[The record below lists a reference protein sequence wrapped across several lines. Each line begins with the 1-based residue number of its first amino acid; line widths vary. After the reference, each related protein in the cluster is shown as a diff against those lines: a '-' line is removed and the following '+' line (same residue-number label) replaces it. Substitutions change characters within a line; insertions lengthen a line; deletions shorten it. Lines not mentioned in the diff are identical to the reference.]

1 MRTSVSDGERGRNG
15 RGGAAVAG
23 VLSRAGVIRESRLRE
38 TVGLAW
44 PRIVTGFAIM
54 SKRTV
59 DLALV
64 GWAVGATA
72 VAGLTLANAYWM
84 AGKFLAIG
92 LAGGTLS
99 LVSQSYGGENR
110 ERAALVV
117 ETSLVLAVA
126 LAVPTVALFV
136 LVPER
141 LIGLLGS
148 PPGSTAAGAAYL
160 AVVAPGLLFEF
171 LNLIASRTY
180 AGVGDTRTPMV
191 VRAGGAV
198 LNVGLSAAFVFGAGM
213 GVVGAA
219 LGTTLSTAVVSLVF
233 AWGMSGR
240 SYFGRGASPVPPTRS
255 GPHLDRGLVRDLTR
269 VSAPLVGKRLA
280 GGLVVFPLLAIAAVF
295 GDVAVAA
302 VGVARQ
308 VRALLNSFNW
318 GFSIAASTLVGQR
331 LGAEDEAEAE
341 AYGREIVQLSLL
353 VYTLSAVVVFALAE
367 PIAGIFVDGGA
378 TATTTLLVRA
388 AGLSLIPLGV
398 SGSADGALRG
408 AGDTRVPFL
417 ASLVGF
423 YVVALPVAYL
433 GTVTPLGVTALALSL
448 VSSAVVPAVVNLWW
462 FRGGRWKAVSRELR
476 ASAGD

>member
-1 MRTSVSDGERGRNG
+1 VARVGT
-15 RGGAAVAG
+15 AVARA
-23 VLSRAGVIRESRLRE
+23 LASAGVIREPRLRE
-38 TVGLAW
+38 TVDLAW

-84 AGKFLAIG
+84 AAKFVAIG
-92 LAGGTLS
+92 LAGGTIS
-99 LVSQSYGGENR
+99 LVSQADGAGDR

-117 ETSLVLAVA
+117 ETSLVIAVLLAIPTVA
-126 LAVPTVALFV
+126 IFLAVPDL
-136 LVPER
+136 
-141 LIGLLGS
+141 LIGLLGA
-148 PPGSTAAGAAYL
+148 GDVAAGHGAAYL

-180 AGVGDTRTPMV
+180 AGVGDTRTPML
-191 VRAGGAV
+191 VRAGGAT
-198 LNVGLSAAFVFGAGM
+198 LNVVLSAALVFGAGL
-213 GVVGAA
+213 GIVGAA
-219 LGTTLSTAVVSLVF
+219 LGTTLSTAAVAVVF

-240 SYFGRGASPVPPTRS
+240 SYLGRGASPVPPTRS
-255 GPHLDRGLVRDLTR
+255 GPHVDAGLVRDLTR

-280 GGLVVFPLLAIAAVF
+280 GGVVVFPLLVIAALF

-302 VGVARQ
+302 VGIARQ

-318 GFSIAASTLVGQR
+318 GFSIAASTLVGQQ
-331 LGAEDEAEAE
+331 LGAEDESEAA
-341 AYGREIVQLSLL
+341 AYGREIVRLSGL
-353 VYTLSAVVVFALAE
+353 VYPVSAVLLVVFAVPVARLF
-367 PIAGIFVDGGA
+367 GDGGA
-378 TATTTLLVRA
+378 DPTTVLLVRA
-388 AGLSLIPLGV
+388 AGVSLVPLGV
-398 SGSADGALRG
+398 SGSVDGALRG
-408 AGDTRVPFL
+408 AGDTRVPFF

-433 GTVTPLGVTALALSL
+433 GTVTPLGVTALGLSL
-448 VSSAVVPAVVNLWW
+448 VGSAVVPAVVNLWW
-462 FRGGRWKAVSRELR
+462 FRGGHWKVVSRELR

>member
-1 MRTSVSDGERGRNG
+1 MERGRLG
-15 RGGAAVAG
+15 RSGAAVARA
-23 VLSRAGVIRESRLRE
+23 LDRAGVIREPRLRA
-38 TVGLAW
+38 TVDLAW

-84 AGKFLAIG
+84 AAKFVAIG
-92 LAGGTLS
+92 LAGGTIS
-99 LVSQSYGGENR
+99 LVSQAYGAEDDD
-110 ERAALVV
+110 RAALVV
-117 ETSLVLAVA
+117 ETSLVLAVL
-126 LAVPTVALFV
+126 LAVPTVAAFLA
-136 LVPER
+136 VPDR
-141 LIGLLGS
+141 LIGLLGA
-148 PPGSTAAGAAYL
+148 GDAATGHGATYL

-191 VRAGGAV
+191 VRAGGAA
-198 LNVGLSAAFVFGAGM
+198 LNVALSVLLVFGAGL

-219 LGTTLSTAVVSLVF
+219 LGTTLSTAAVAAVF

-240 SYFGRGASPVPPTRS
+240 SYFGRGASPISPTRS
-255 GPHLDRGLVRDLTR
+255 GPHVDRGLVRDLAR

-280 GGLVVFPLLAIAAVF
+280 GGLVVFPLLAIAALF

-331 LGAEDEAEAE
+331 LGAEDESEAE
-341 AYGREIVQLSLL
+341 AYGREIVRLSGL
-353 VYTLSAVVVFALAE
+353 VYAVSAVLVAVFAVPVARLFGE
-367 PIAGIFVDGGA
+367 GGA
-378 TATTTLLVRA
+378 DPTTVTLVRA
-388 AGLSLIPLGV
+388 AGLSLVPLGI
-398 SGSADGALRG
+398 SGSVDGALRG

-423 YVVALPVAYL
+423 YVVGLPVAYL
-433 GTVTPLGVTALALSL
+433 GTLTPLSVTALALSL
-448 VSSAVVPAVVNLWW
+448 VASAVVPAAVNLWW
-462 FRGGRWKAVSRELR
+462 FRGGHWKAVSRELR

>member
-1 MRTSVSDGERGRNG
+1 MSVAPGRLR
-15 RGGAAVAG
+15 RGGLLVARG
-23 VLSRAGVIRESRLRE
+23 LSRAGVIRESRLRE

-44 PRIVTGFAIM
+44 PRVVTGFAIM

-64 GWAVGATA
+64 GWAVGEAA

-84 AGKFLAIG
+84 AAKFVAIG
-92 LAGGTLS
+92 LAGGTIS
-99 LVSQSYGGENR
+99 LVSQSYGAGDR

-117 ETSLVLAVA
+117 ETSLVVAVL
-126 LAVPTVALFV
+126 LAVPTVAAL
-136 LVPER
+136 LVAPER
-141 LIGLLGS
+141 LVGLLGS
-148 PPGSTAAGAAYL
+148 DPASTDLGATYL

-191 VRAGGAV
+191 MRAGGAV
-198 LNVGLSAAFVFGAGM
+198 LNIALSALLVFPASL
-213 GVVGAA
+213 GVTGAA
-219 LGTTLSTAVVSLVF
+219 LGTVLSTAAVSVAF

-255 GPHLDRGLVRDLTR
+255 GPHVDRGLVRDLAR
-269 VSAPLVGKRLA
+269 VSAPLVGRRVA
-280 GGLVVFPLLAIAAVF
+280 EGVVVFPLLWIAGLF
-295 GDVAVAA
+295 GATAVAA

-331 LGAEDEAEAE
+331 LGAEDETEAE
-341 AYGREIVQLSLL
+341 AYGREIVRLSLL
-353 VYTLSAVVVFALAE
+353 VYTVSAVLVVALAV
-367 PIAGIFVDGGA
+367 PIASAFVEGA
-378 TATTTLLVRA
+378 PAPTTVLLVRA
-388 AGLSLIPLGV
+388 AGLSLVPLGV
-398 SGSADGALRG
+398 AGSVNGALRG
-408 AGDTRVPFL
+408 AGDTRVPLL

-423 YVVALPVAYL
+423 YLVALPVAYL
-433 GTVTPLGVTALALSL
+433 GVVTSLGVTALALSL
-448 VSSAVVPAVVNLWW
+448 VSSAVVPAAVNLWW
-462 FRGGRWKAVSRELR
+462 FRGGRWKAVSRDLR